1 MVNFVLGGSGF
12 IGQRL
17 VSALKQLGGE
27 IRVLSRKKQSDYD
40 TIVCDLQSEVIP
52 DQALNNV
59 NTVFHLAGFTQYGT

>member
-1 MVNFVLGGSGF
+1 MKNVFISGSTGSTGF

-17 VSALKQLGGE
+17 IEMINATIG
-27 IRVLSRKKQSDYD
+27 VLVRKKNNL
-40 TIVCDLQSEVIP
+40 IMP